1 MGELGRVGR
10 HTAVLHSSEYNSVL
24 VKANILDAIEDPEY
38 FTRIVQTYSRP
49 GEKAIIFMDVNST
62 IICNDSVQ
70 SKDLSASLL
79 STMFELMELSPKAA
93 FDFGWGSCPP
103 VSVQKKQSLKK
114 LVKDITAS
122 DSDAYRSFF
131 SEVTCRSFF
140 SQLAAF
146 ADIRWSD
153 ALDPLPVEEFAS
165 MFEEYKGTISNGI
178 DNNGIIQSWFRCYD
192 ALKDEHVL

>member
-1 MGELGRVGR
+1 MGFELGHAGR
-10 HTAVLHSSEYNSVL
+10 HTAILHSSEYNSVL

-38 FTRIVQTYSRP
+38 FTRIVQTYSLP

-79 STMFELMELSPKAA
+79 STMFELMELSPKVA

-103 VSVQKKQSLKK
+103 VSVLKKQSLKK
-114 LVKDITAS
+114 LVKDITTN
-122 DSDAYRSFF
+122 DSDAYGSFF
-131 SEVTCRSFF
+131 SEATCRSFF

-146 ADIRWSD
+146 ASGGQMLSTHLEWRSSS
-153 ALDPLPVEEFAS
+153 ACSRSTGARSPEAS
-165 MFEEYKGTISNGI
+165 MAMASRRAGSTASTP
-178 DNNGIIQSWFRCYD
+178 SARSMR
-192 ALKDEHVL
+192 